1 MAGQAQQLKIGLF
14 VVTGLLLGIGLLIWL
29 GASHFFK
36 GQKTAVSYFTESVQ
50 GLETDSPVKF
60 RGVTVGRVKDL
71 RMAPDAK
78 HIEVVMSL
86 DPHFTIS
93 EDLGVKIALLG
104 LTGQKYLEMDR
115 FVHESPKESKPLE
128 FDPRYPVIDTYPSD
142 IREFGN
148 ALDNI
153 FKKAKGVEIEQISR
167 HMLNITKRVDKI
179 TADPKMEY
187 VGADFAD
194 TVREVKQMVIKINYE
209 MDKMKPSVR
218 VTKTFDKANDL
229 LEEFK
234 HTARSLDRMI
244 RRTDNNINRLGQKIE
259 RSVENIE
266 VITRNLRSKPSG
278 IIFGFP
284 EEKKPQ

>member
-14 VVTGLLLGIGLLIWL
+14 VVIGLVMGVGLLIWL

-36 GQKTAVSYFTESVQ
+36 GRTTVVSYFTESVQ
-50 GLETDSPVKF
+50 GLETDSPVKY
-60 RGVTVGRVKDL
+60 RGVTVGRVKDI
-71 RMAPDAK
+71 RMASDGK
-78 HIEVVMSL
+78 HIEVFMDLNPS
-86 DPHFTIS
+86 FTIT

-115 FVHESPKESKPLE
+115 FMNASSRESKPPGLKS
-128 FDPRYPVIDTYPSD
+128 RHPVIQAYPSD

-153 FKKAKGVEIEQISR
+153 FKKAKGVDIEQIS
-167 HMLNITKRVDKI
+167 HHLLNITQRVDKI
-179 TADPKMEY
+179 TSDPKMEY

-194 TVREVKQMVIKINYE
+194 TVREVKQMVKKVNFE

-218 VTKTFDKANDL
+218 VTRTIDKTNDL

-234 HTARSLDRMI
+234 QTTRSLDRLI
-244 RRTDNNINRLGQKIE
+244 KRTDNNINRLGQKIE
-259 RSVENIE
+259 RSVDNIE
-266 VITRNLRSKPSG
+266 VITRNLRDKPSG

-284 EEKKPQ
+284 EEKKSR